1 MFDRLPHEL
10 ALLILEHAVNFL
22 LASDRTSLVHLAQT
36 SKTVYGIVAPQ
47 MYRSIYV
54 PNGKASRLLAF
65 ADEDSPTRTLA
76 DRVFIHAR
84 SLHMVD
90 FDTSKA
96 FGKIFQRLEYIESH
110 VEAID
115 VIATACE
122 KRRIIDGGINTTLRS
137 VHLCCDACATV
148 IKISG
153 PTRMGITHL
162 CGYMVDPQFG
172 SLWDTFLAD
181 PSDWMASLM
190 DKLPALTHLGL
201 NLYCVTVTSKVVE
214 AFDLSAF
221 AKTIHA
227 ALATR
232 DGCLRVVA
240 VRVAGRYINRWDEI
254 LSTLQ
259 GVESSGVG
267 TAGRIRV
274 WRDDRVQDDWDE
286 CIMSNAAANRTIWT
300 ESLPVASLG

>member
-10 ALLILEHAVNFL
+10 ALLILEHAVNLL
-22 LASDRTSLVHLAQT
+22 LASDRTSLVHLAQI

-47 MYRSIYV
+47 MYRSICV

-65 ADEDSPTRTLA
+65 ADEDSPTRSLA

-110 VEAID
+110 VEVID

-122 KRRIIDGGINTTLRS
+122 ERRMIDGGISTTLRS
-137 VHLCCDACATV
+137 VHLCCDTCDT
-148 IKISG
+148 I
-153 PTRMGITHL
+153 TRVPGLTLMGITHL
-162 CGYMVDPQFG
+162 CGYMVDPEFG
-172 SLWDTFLAD
+172 GLWHTFLAD
-181 PSDWMASLM
+181 PSDWMATLM

-201 NLYCVTVTSKVVE
+201 NLYCSTVITSVVE

-221 AKTIHA
+221 AKTIHT

-232 DGCLRVVA
+232 DRCLSVVA
-240 VRVAGRYINRWDEI
+240 VRVTGRYINRWDEI
-254 LSTLQ
+254 LSMLQ
-259 GVESSGVG
+259 GVESGGVG
-267 TAGRIRV
+267 TAGRIRA